1 MMEQFIK
8 YVLVLVGIYVA
19 QTLFKVATTR
29 KDGTFDLRKLINGT
43 IDYAIYFCGIMV
55 MFYAGSLISDIQ
67 IIPIGDKTYT
77 ITDALTALAYAL
89 IVMQSKKC
97 FDNIKETFKVSDDDI
112 DIKQFNDYDVD
123 KNMKG

>member
-1 MMEQFIK
+1 MEQFLK
-8 YVLVLVGIYVA
+8 YVLVLVGIYIA

-29 KDGTFDLRKLINGT
+29 KDGSFDFKKLINGV
-43 IDYAIYFCGIMV
+43 IDYAIYFCGILV
-55 MFYAGSLISDIQ
+55 LFYAGSLISDIQ

>member
-1 MMEQFIK
+1 MEQFFK
-8 YVLVLVGIYVA
+8 YVLVLIGVYAA
-19 QTLFKVATTR
+19 QTLFKIATTR
-29 KDGTFDLRKLINGT
+29 KDGSFDIKKLINGV
-43 IDYAIYFCGIMV
+43 IDYAIYFCGILV
-55 MFYAGSLISDIQ
+55 LFYAGSLISDIQ

-97 FDNIKETFKVSDDDI
+97 FDNIRETFKVTDDDVA
-112 DIKQFNDYDVD
+112 KTKVNDYEVD